1 MLQNTAPL
9 PVLARFSSLGI
20 LLDRVATAC
29 QEAGLDNDTRKRA
42 ELAVE
47 ELFANTINH
56 AYGGESDRPVW
67 LHVLVTPDGI
77 KIDYQDSGPTFAP
90 FASQDVH
97 VENPSHKTTAGGFGI
112 SLINTMPNTRA
123 YSRQDGHNVILLEFC
138 RNT

>member
-9 PVLARFSSLGI
+9 PVFARFSSLGI

-29 QEAGLDNDTRKRA
+29 LAAGLDNDTRKRA

-77 KIDYQDSGPTFAP
+77 KIDYQDNGPTFAP
-90 FASQDVH
+90 FASLDAH
-97 VENPSHKTTAGGFGI
+97 AETSLHKPTAGGFGI
-112 SLINTMPNTRA
+112 SLINTMPNARA
-123 YSRQDGHNVILLEFC
+123 YSRQDGRNVICLEFC
-138 RNT
+138 RNM